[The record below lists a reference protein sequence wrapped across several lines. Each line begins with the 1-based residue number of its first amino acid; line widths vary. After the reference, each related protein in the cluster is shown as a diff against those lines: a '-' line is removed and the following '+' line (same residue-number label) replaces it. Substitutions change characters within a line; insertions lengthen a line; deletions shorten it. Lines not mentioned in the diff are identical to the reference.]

1 MEMSGL
7 FATRL
12 SGIEKTGFCFQL
24 RENMMSKSALI
35 VGLDIGTT
43 KICAVVGYV
52 NSDGEVEVVGIGTS
66 VSTGMRKGVV
76 VNIEQT
82 VQSIRRAIEDA
93 ELMAGC
99 EINAVYAGIA
109 GSHIMS
115 INSDGVI
122 AVKGGEVSQRDIER
136 AMDAA
141 RTMAIPADR
150 EVIHTLP
157 QEFIVDNQ
165 RGIVDPL
172 GMAGVRLEVKVH
184 IVTGAVSSA
193 QNIVR
198 ACNRAS
204 LEVADLALES
214 LASAK
219 AVLTQEERE
228 IGVALVD
235 LGGGTTDIAIF
246 ANDAIK
252 HTAVLALGG
261 QNLSNDIAF
270 GLRTPMASAERIKIK
285 YGCCLGDLVRND
297 ELIEVPSVGGRE
309 PRRISRRVLADIC
322 EPRMDEILRLVDQII
337 TRSGYK
343 DMLGAGIVLTGGTAL
358 MEGCQELGEE
368 IFRRPTRVGYPLRI
382 GGLKDVVNS
391 PKCSTAVGLLRYGA
405 EREQQ
410 GQRKFVT
417 HNESGMFEGVLAKMK
432 KWFMDIS

>member
-1 MEMSGL
+1 
-7 FATRL
+7 
-12 SGIEKTGFCFQL
+12 
-24 RENMMSKSALI
+24 MMSKSALI

-82 VQSIRRAIEDA
+82 VQSIRSAIEDA

-198 ACNRAS
+198 ACNRS
-204 LEVADLALES
+204 RLEVADLALES

-337 TRSGYK
+337 ARSGYK

-405 EREQQ
+405 ELEQQ

-432 KWFMDIS
+432 KWFMEIS